1 MRRLAARLH
10 LHSAIVALYV
20 MSLVVTPVAQA
31 ATMFD
36 VGPRGTDAVN
46 TVVGRLPTWLQVS
59 TATAPLYADDSGTK
73 QVAPRVAR
81 YTFLRVVSGGAA
93 RLQVDAYDEY
103 GNVTLR
109 GWIDP
114 TQTLPSAPGIDWF
127 VASMP
132 TPLWRSADASADAVR
147 QLDRF
152 TPLLLVDGPV
162 QNRIQVWT
170 YRSDFSG
177 ALDQG
182 WVDVPSTG
190 TALAP
195 QMRVPSPT
203 DHTFSMRGTNATNQQ
218 QAFLDTA
225 AQAARDS
232 AALTGVPA
240 SVTVAQAILES
251 DWGRSQ
257 LAQSANNYFG
267 IKALGSLGPDGVVW
281 MPTAEYDDAGQ
292 LYQTVSPFRAYKSLT
307 DSMTDHD
314 LLLQTASRYAAAMKA
329 AQDPKQFAALLARAG
344 YSTDPAYADKII
356 ALMDRYNLYQL
367 DA

>member
-1 MRRLAARLH
+1 M
-10 LHSAIVALYV
+10 SIMVA
-20 MSLVVTPVAQA
+20 PAAQA
-31 ATMFD
+31 ATLFD
-36 VGPRGTDAVN
+36 VGPAGTDAAN
-46 TVVGRLPTWLQVS
+46 TVVGHLPTWIQVT
-59 TATAPLYADDSGTK
+59 TATAPLYAADSGTQ
-73 QVAPRVAR
+73 QVAPRVPR
-81 YTFLRVVSGGAA
+81 YTFLRVVSGGAS
-93 RLQVDAYDEY
+93 RLEVDAYDEY
-103 GNVTLR
+103 GNVTLH
-109 GWIDP
+109 GWVD
-114 TQTLPSAPGIDWF
+114 TSQTLPSAPGINWL
-127 VASMP
+127 VASQP
-132 TPLWRSADASADAVR
+132 TPLWRSADASADAFR

-152 TPLLLVDGPV
+152 TPLMLVDGPV

-170 YRSDFSG
+170 YRADFSA

-182 WVDVPSTG
+182 WVDISDTG
-190 TALAP
+190 AALPP
-195 QMRVPSPT
+195 QLRVPSPT
-203 DHTFSMRGTNATNQQ
+203 DHTFTMRATNTTNQQ

-257 LAQSANNYFG
+257 LATAANNYFG
-267 IKALGSLGPDGVVW
+267 VKAMGTLGPDGVVW
-281 MPTAEYDDAGQ
+281 MPTSEYDAAGQ

-314 LLLQTASRYAAAMKA
+314 LLLETSSRYAAAMKA
-329 AQDPKQFAALLARAG
+329 ARDPKQFAALLAKGG
-344 YSTDPAYADKII
+344 YATDPAYADKLI